1 MIKMNYRFK
10 NSRLLLFFST
20 LLLYISML
28 QIIFGLAKHLNG
40 RLIDFDIYYRYSR
53 ILLSGNSPYG
63 LEFTQGIPFNY
74 PPSSF
79 LLFAPFSLPSF
90 LSASLLFTATS
101 FFSFLLAIYWLLKLL
116 FKQKYLRFILISLLI
131 QNFPFKFS
139 LVTGQSNL
147 IVLSLLIFA
156 FIFDHK
162 KRPYLSG
169 LFWGFAASIKL
180 MPLSLFLY
188 FLLTKKFKS
197 LITGILLFLLAN
209 LLVLLISPESISYL
223 KTHLP
228 SLLSIG
234 GIYTSLYDQSLRAFF
249 ARLNLNSVVF
259 SSNLVVL
266 SLIFF
271 TAWKHYYGKFT
282 LLNNLKLF
290 SQILIITVI
299 GNSFAW
305 QHHFILTF
313 PALITAS
320 KIALNKKSWGYWS
333 VLLLSAILIGMHFRD
348 IAHPPTTN
356 PILVSHTLMGALI
369 LYGLLITN

>member
-10 NSRLLLFFST
+10 NTRLLLFFSS

-28 QIIFGLAKHLNG
+28 QIIFGLAKHINRG
-40 RLIDFDIYYRYSR
+40 LIDFDIYYRYSR
-53 ILLSGNSPYG
+53 ILLSGNSPYRP
-63 LEFTQGIPFNY
+63 EFTQGIPFNY

-79 LLFAPFSLPSF
+79 LLFAPFSLPPF

-101 FFSFLLAIYWLLKLL
+101 FFSFLLATNWLLRLF
-116 FKQKYLRFILISLLI
+116 FKQKYLRYILISLLI
-131 QNFPFKFS
+131 QNFPFKFT

-162 KRPYLSG
+162 KRPFLSG

-180 MPLSLFLY
+180 TPLSLFLY
-188 FLLTKKFKS
+188 FLLSKKIKS
-197 LITGILLFLLAN
+197 LIMGILFFTIAN
-209 LLVLLISPESISYL
+209 LLILSVSPDSFSYL

-234 GIYTSLYDQSLRAFF
+234 GIHTSLYDQSIRAFL

-259 SSNLVVL
+259 LSNFIVL
-266 SLIFF
+266 LLIFF
-271 TAWKHYYGKFT
+271 TARKHYYRKSSGST
-282 LLNNLKLF
+282 NLKLF

-305 QHHFILTF
+305 QHHFVLTF

-320 KIALNKKSWGYWS
+320 KIALGKKNWSYWGL
-333 VLLLSAILIGMHFRD
+333 LLLSAVLIGMHFRD
-348 IAHPPTTN
+348 IAHPPTNN
-356 PILVSHTLMGALI
+356 PFLVSHTLIGSLI
-369 LYGLLITN
+369 LFGLLLFN